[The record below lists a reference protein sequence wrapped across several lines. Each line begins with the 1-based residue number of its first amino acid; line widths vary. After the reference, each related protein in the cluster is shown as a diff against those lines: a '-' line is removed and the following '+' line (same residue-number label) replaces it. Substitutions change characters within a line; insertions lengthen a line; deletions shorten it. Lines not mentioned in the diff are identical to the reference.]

1 MMRSRLTILAEVATV
16 AALMVAVMTFLKW
29 DEKAPWGEGNSPEPS
44 TPEQAQ
50 APVVVPTLAE
60 RLQLFGSEQDF
71 GRLLLWGIGLYVL
84 LGALALI
91 VSGEYGG
98 SVRAGL
104 WLLLAL
110 VVTIAW
116 LWLFWGSLNVLG
128 IILLGIG
135 LAVVGFICLTYL
147 LGI

>member
-1 MMRSRLTILAEVATV
+1 MRSRLTILAEVATV
-16 AALMVAVMTFLKW
+16 AALMVAVMTFLNW
-29 DEKAPWGEGNSPEPS
+29 DERAPWGEGHLSDPS
-44 TPEQAQ
+44 NPEQAQ
-50 APVVVPTLAE
+50 LPVAVPTLVE
-60 RLQLFGSEQDF
+60 RLQLFGSNQDF
-71 GRLLLWGIGLYVL
+71 GRLLLWGIGLYIL

-110 VVTIAW
+110 AVTGAW
-116 LWLFWGSLNVLG
+116 LWLFWGSLNVFG

-135 LAVVGFICLTYL
+135 LVIVGIACLTYL
-147 LGI
+147 DV

>member
-1 MMRSRLTILAEVATV
+1 MRSRLTIFAEVATV
-16 AALMVAVMTFLKW
+16 AAFMVAVMTFLKW
-29 DEKAPWGEGNSPEPS
+29 DERAPWGEGESRDPS
-44 TPEQAQ
+44 NAEQAQ
-50 APVVVPTLAE
+50 APVAVPALAE
-60 RLQLFGSEQDF
+60 RLQLFGSDQDF
-71 GRLLLWGIGLYVL
+71 GRLVLWGIGLYIL

-110 VVTIAW
+110 VVTAAW
-116 LWLFWGSLNVLG
+116 LWLFWGSLSVLG

-135 LAVVGFICLTYL
+135 LAIVGFMCLTYL
-147 LGI
+147 MGI

>member
-1 MMRSRLTILAEVATV
+1 MRSRLTILAEVATV

-29 DEKAPWGEGNSPEPS
+29 DEKAPWGEGNAPS
-44 TPEQAQ
+44 NPEQAQ
-50 APVVVPTLAE
+50 LTVAVPTLVE
-60 RLQLFGSEQDF
+60 RMQIFGSDQDF
-71 GRLLLWGIGLYVL
+71 GRLLLWGIGLYIL

-91 VSGEYGG
+91 VSGDYGG
-98 SVRAGL
+98 AARAGL

-110 VVTIAW
+110 AATAAW

-135 LAVVGFICLTYL
+135 LVIVGIACLTYL
-147 LGI
+147 DI